1 METSV
6 HLMFLYV
13 GFKVVL
19 IHNDD
24 KVLIGVLTY

>member
-6 HLMFLYV
+6 HLIFLYA

-19 IHNDD
+19 IHNND
-24 KVLIGVLTY
+24 KVLIGVSIY